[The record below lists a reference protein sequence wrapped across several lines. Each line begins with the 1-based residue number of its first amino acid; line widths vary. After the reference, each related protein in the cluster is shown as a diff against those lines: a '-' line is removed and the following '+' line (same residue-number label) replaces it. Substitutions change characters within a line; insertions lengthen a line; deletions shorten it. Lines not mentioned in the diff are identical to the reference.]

1 MLDSISKTAS
11 CTTDIKVADI
21 VIKRKSEVYFDEWLL
36 WLAGNAPIS
45 LFTFTKSN

>member
-11 CTTDIKVADI
+11 CTNIKVADI